1 MRVRYILVLNI
12 ILFRISI
19 GAYAP
24 NDKLNMSFVVN
35 PIIKK
40 NISNHLIFMNNYSFL
55 IN

>member
-24 NDKLNMSFVVN
+24 NDKLNMPYVAN
-35 PIIKK
+35 PIIKIY
-40 NISNHLIFMNNYSFL
+40 ISNHLIFMNNDSFL